1 MATLQKIRN
10 KGKILIVIVGLAL
23 FAFIAE
29 EFVRSLSYTQSESRQ
44 RIGKIYG
51 ENVNVQD
58 FNALVDEYTDVI
70 KFSNGFSSLTD
81 EQTSMLRDQVWQTYV
96 SQKIIEHEAE
106 KLGLSVTD
114 EELQAIVSN
123 GRSPL
128 LNQTPFKNQKGEFDY
143 NALKQFLSQYSQVIN
158 NPEIPGESKEQYVQM
173 FNFWKFIEKSIR
185 QQQLAQ
191 KFQSLLGGAVLSNP
205 VAAQLNFDGRA
216 NESEILMAA
225 VPYTSIKDADIT
237 IEDSELKA
245 KYEEMKE
252 IFRANQEGRD
262 IKYIDVAVKA
272 SKEDEAALN
281 EEMNGY
287 AQALAEGA
295 EPAKTVRE
303 AASQVAYSAMP
314 ISKNALPQDIA
325 EALDSM
331 NVGDQKGPY
340 YFDQDNTMNIIRLIA
355 KVDRPDSIEVR
366 QISVPGADFEAASK
380 RADSI
385 MTVLNAGTEFD
396 SIAKQF
402 DQVGAKNWITSAM
415 YEGQTIDEKN
425 RSFLETLNTATIG
438 VYNKIAFDG
447 QGVVIAQVTDRK
459 NIISKYDVAVIKRS
473 VDFSKDTYGKAYND
487 FSAFLAGNPT
497 AEEIEANA
505 EKAGYTVLSRQGI
518 SNAEHTVANV
528 NSTRETMRWIF
539 NSKTKIGEVSPLY
552 ECGDNDHMMVVI
564 LTGIHKKGYLPWDD
578 ENVKTFLTN
587 EVMKD
592 KKAAQLQD
600 KMKDMK
606 SVEDIAKIEGA
617 QTDTIKHVSFT
628 NNAFVA
634 KFGASE
640 PALSGAVCNAKAG
653 DFKNGIKGNAAVY
666 AFKVLG
672 QTKNDNLKFDQ
683 KQEEKQVAQMNSRA
697 LAGIT
702 AELFQK
708 AEVVDNR
715 YIFY

>member
-281 EEMNGY
+281 EEIF
-287 AQALAEGA
+287 
-295 EPAKTVRE
+295 
-303 AASQVAYSAMP
+303 S
-314 ISKNALPQDIA
+314 
-325 EALDSM
+325 
-331 NVGDQKGPY
+331 
-340 YFDQDNTMNIIRLIA
+340 
-355 KVDRPDSIEVR
+355 
-366 QISVPGADFEAASK
+366 
-380 RADSI
+380 
-385 MTVLNAGTEFD
+385 
-396 SIAKQF
+396 
-402 DQVGAKNWITSAM
+402 TS
-415 YEGQTIDEKN
+415 
-425 RSFLETLNTATIG
+425 R
-438 VYNKIAFDG
+438 
-447 QGVVIAQVTDRK
+447 R
-459 NIISKYDVAVIKRS
+459 
-473 VDFSKDTYGKAYND
+473 
-487 FSAFLAGNPT
+487 
-497 AEEIEANA
+497 
-505 EKAGYTVLSRQGI
+505 
-518 SNAEHTVANV
+518 
-528 NSTRETMRWIF
+528 
-539 NSKTKIGEVSPLY
+539 VS
-552 ECGDNDHMMVVI
+552 
-564 LTGIHKKGYLPWDD
+564 
-578 ENVKTFLTN
+578 
-587 EVMKD
+587 
-592 KKAAQLQD
+592 
-600 KMKDMK
+600 
-606 SVEDIAKIEGA
+606 
-617 QTDTIKHVSFT
+617 
-628 NNAFVA
+628 
-634 KFGASE
+634 
-640 PALSGAVCNAKAG
+640 
-653 DFKNGIKGNAAVY
+653 
-666 AFKVLG
+666 
-672 QTKNDNLKFDQ
+672 
-683 KQEEKQVAQMNSRA
+683 
-697 LAGIT
+697 
-702 AELFQK
+702 
-708 AEVVDNR
+708 
-715 YIFY
+715 